1 MVVSKQNGG
10 SMNNLFDQYAE
21 YIMEHCAGERS
32 IGNGDALLRAQ
43 EQGYLLEDFCEYK
56 GITIDQFEDTV

>member
-1 MVVSKQNGG
+1 MIS
-10 SMNNLFDQYAE
+10 LFDQYAE
-21 YIMEHCAGERS
+21 YIMSNCAGERS

-43 EQGYLLEDFCEYK
+43 EQGYLLEDFCESI

>member
-1 MVVSKQNGG
+1 
-10 SMNNLFDQYAE
+10 MNNLFDQYAE

>member
-1 MVVSKQNGG
+1 MIS
-10 SMNNLFDQYAE
+10 LFDQYAE

-43 EQGYLLEDFCEYK
+43 EHGYLLEDFCDSVSM
-56 GITIDQFEDTV
+56 TIEQFEKAV